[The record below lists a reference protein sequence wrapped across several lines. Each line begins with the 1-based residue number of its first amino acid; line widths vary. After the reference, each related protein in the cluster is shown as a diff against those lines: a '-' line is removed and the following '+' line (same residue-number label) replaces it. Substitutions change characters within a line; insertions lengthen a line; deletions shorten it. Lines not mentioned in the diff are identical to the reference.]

1 MARGIKYFVRV
12 NEAEHEQLQQKADS
26 LGLSIPS
33 YLRVVGLGNQILR
46 FTDPRLPEHTSRD
59 QTSEAS

>member
-12 NEAEHEQLQQKADS
+12 NDAEHKQLKEKADS

-33 YLRVVGLGNQILR
+33 YLRVVGLGNQIVNVNINQ
-46 FTDPRLPEHTSRD
+46 P
-59 QTSEAS
+59 